1 MSAGLTR
8 RELSAG
14 LIAAL
19 ATFGLVATLRPR
31 RALAAPLR
39 APIEGWLSELAALA
53 GDLRGRRLTD
63 LEFEAQIAALLRRVD
78 LAELAAAIDLEALTR
93 DVTPPERGAAGLDL
107 GALVPAGVG
116 LRTRLFVCQRG
127 RSIVPHGHVNL
138 CTGALVLRGRWRGRH
153 YDRVETRG
161 EFHTLRPTS
170 DRELAPGEVSTVS
183 DHENNVHWFE
193 ATSEVAFLFNAHV
206 AGYDPR
212 LRGSPGRIYLDPA
225 GPPRGDGLI
234 DAPTMSHADCLAKY
248 G

>member
-1 MSAGLTR
+1 MPTR
-8 RELSAG
+8 RELG
-14 LIAAL
+14 AAL
-19 ATFGLVATLRPR
+19 VAAATTFGLVAALGPR

-39 APIEGWLSELAALA
+39 APIEGWLRELRTLAA
-53 GDLRGRRLTD
+53 DLRGRRLSD
-63 LEFEAQIAALLRRVD
+63 LEFEAQIAALLRRVE
-78 LAELAAAIDLEALTR
+78 LADLAAAIDLDVLTR
-93 DVTPPERGAAGLDL
+93 DLVPPERGAAGLDL

-116 LRTRLFVCQRG
+116 LRTRLFVCREG

-161 EFHTLRPTS
+161 DFHTLRPTR

-183 DHENNVHWFE
+183 DHQNNVHWFE
-193 ATSEVAFLFNAHV
+193 ATTEVAVLFNAHV
-206 AGYDPR
+206 AGYDPH

-234 DAPTMSHADCLAKY
+234 DAPTMTHADCLAKY